1 MPSRARLDWR
11 GEQLAARMRGAA
23 RASVNE
29 LVDEARDEAKA
40 THDPMWINRPTRWS
54 KEGGQLE
61 EEIGSEHAGQ
71 ETLNVQGP
79 NPVGRFGF
87 GRKRGFY
94 GLFHEVGTVHEF
106 AKPVLRP
113 VADAVFKTLDDP
125 QELARRIKRRLE
137 RR

>member
-11 GEQLAARMRGAA
+11 GKDLIENMRAAARV
-23 RASVNE
+23 SVNE

-40 THDPMWINRPTRWS
+40 THDPMWVNRPTRWS

-61 EEIGSEHAGQ
+61 EEIGSEHADPASQRIG
-71 ETLNVQGP
+71 GP

-87 GRKRGFY
+87 ARKRGFY

-113 VADAVFKTLDDP
+113 TADRIFPTLA
-125 QELARRIKRRLE
+125 ARIRRRL
-137 RR
+137 R